1 MGTGEKRGSSY
12 NPGAVPGLALKLIV

>member
-1 MGTGEKRGSSY
+1 METGEKRGSSY